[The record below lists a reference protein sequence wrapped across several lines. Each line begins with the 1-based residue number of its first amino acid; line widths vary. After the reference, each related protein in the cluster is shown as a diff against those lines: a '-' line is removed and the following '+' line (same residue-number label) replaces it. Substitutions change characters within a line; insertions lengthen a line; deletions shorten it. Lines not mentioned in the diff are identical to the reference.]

1 MDLDSF
7 FPSKERF
14 QLAMRF
20 NNLLAAPGFEAW
32 LEGDPMDIGRFL
44 HTADGKPR
52 ASIFTISHL
61 AETERMFFVA
71 MLLNEILGWV
81 RTQPGTSSL
90 RAILYMDEIFGY
102 FPPVKNP
109 PSKAPLLT
117 LLKQARAFG
126 LGVALS
132 TQNPVDLD
140 YKGLSN
146 TGTWFIGRLQTERD
160 KERVLAGLEGAAAGT
175 GFDRGRMEEI
185 LAGLGKRV
193 FLLNNVHETGPVT
206 FQTRWVLSYL
216 RGPLTREQIK
226 RLALD
231 PKAAPRT
238 DPPAPADEVQQAAQ
252 AGPGQPRQTVPPVLP
267 PDITGYYLAA
277 SGAGQGLAYYPGV
290 LGALDIH
297 YSSAKYGVDLS
308 QNATLINRFED
319 GPLVLD
325 WDRAEQ
331 IEFDPLDLEEKP
343 LPGAGFAELP
353 TAARRAKAY
362 DKWRKDLL
370 RWVRQQRHLTL
381 YRSRRFKLTSEPGE
395 TKAEFMA
402 RLSQTAREARDLAVA
417 KLRKKYSKKFD
428 TLQERLRRAE
438 QAIMR
443 EQEQASNRKMQ
454 TAISF
459 GTAIL
464 GAFLGR
470 KTVSSRSAGR
480 FGTAMKSASR
490 MRKESMDVAR
500 AAETAEAIKAQL
512 AEMEGR
518 LTDDIADLEGQFDPA
533 TEELG
538 EVLIKAKSADITL
551 DVFSLVWLP
560 YRRDGSGQLAPD
572 WK

>member
-1 MDLDSF
+1 
-7 FPSKERF
+7 
-14 QLAMRF
+14 
-20 NNLLAAPGFEAW
+20 
-32 LEGDPMDIGRFL
+32 
-44 HTADGKPR
+44 
-52 ASIFTISHL
+52 
-61 AETERMFFVA
+61 
-71 MLLNEILGWV
+71 
-81 RTQPGTSSL
+81 
-90 RAILYMDEIFGY
+90 MDEIFGY

-126 LGVALS
+126 LGVVLS

-193 FLLNNVHETGPVT
+193 FLLNNVHETRPVT
-206 FQTRWVLSYL
+206 FQTRWALSYL

-226 RLALD
+226 SLAPD
-231 PKAAPRT
+231 SEPAP
-238 DPPAPADEVQQAAQ
+238 PAEQPAPAGEAQ
-252 AGPGQPRQTVPPVLP
+252 PVARAGSEPPRETVPPVLP
-267 PDITGYYLAA
+267 PDISGYYLAA
-277 SGAGQGLAYYPGV
+277 SGAGQGLAYYPGL

-297 YSSAKYGVDLS
+297 YASAKYSIDLN

-319 GPLVLD
+319 GPVVLD
-325 WDRAEQ
+325 WDHSEE
-331 IEFDPLDLEEKP
+331 IEFDPLDLEKNP
-343 LPGAGFAELP
+343 LPGAGFADLP
-353 TAARRAKAY
+353 TAAQRAKAY

-381 YRSRRFKLTSEPGE
+381 YRSKRFKLTSEPGE
-395 TKAEFMA
+395 TKAQFMA

-417 KLRKKYSKKFD
+417 KLRKKYSRKFD

-438 QAIMR
+438 QAIAR
-443 EQEQASNRKMQ
+443 EQEQASSRKMQ

-459 GTAIL
+459 GTALL

-470 KTVSSRSAGR
+470 KKVSSRSAGR
-480 FGTAMKSASR
+480 FGTAIQSASR
-490 MRKESMDVAR
+490 MRKESMDVERAR
-500 AAETAEAIKAQL
+500 ETAEAISAQL
-512 AEMEGR
+512 AEMEAR
-518 LTDDIADLEGQFDPA
+518 LSQDIADLEGQFDPA
-533 TEELG
+533 TEDLR
-538 EVLIKAKSADITL
+538 EVLVKPKSSDITL
-551 DVFSLVWLP
+551 EVFSLVWLP
-560 YRRDGSGQLAPD
+560 YRQDSFGRLAPD

>member
-1 MDLDSF
+1 
-7 FPSKERF
+7 
-14 QLAMRF
+14 
-20 NNLLAAPGFEAW
+20 
-32 LEGDPMDIGRFL
+32 
-44 HTADGKPR
+44 
-52 ASIFTISHL
+52 
-61 AETERMFFVA
+61 
-71 MLLNEILGWV
+71 
-81 RTQPGTSSL
+81 
-90 RAILYMDEIFGY
+90 
-102 FPPVKNP
+102 
-109 PSKAPLLT
+109 
-117 LLKQARAFG
+117 
-126 LGVALS
+126 
-132 TQNPVDLD
+132 
-140 YKGLSN
+140 
-146 TGTWFIGRLQTERD
+146 
-160 KERVLAGLEGAAAGT
+160 
-175 GFDRGRMEEI
+175 
-185 LAGLGKRV
+185 
-193 FLLNNVHETGPVT
+193 
-206 FQTRWVLSYL
+206 
-216 RGPLTREQIK
+216 
-226 RLALD
+226 
-231 PKAAPRT
+231 
-238 DPPAPADEVQQAAQ
+238 
-252 AGPGQPRQTVPPVLP
+252 
-267 PDITGYYLAA
+267 
-277 SGAGQGLAYYPGV
+277 LAYYPGL

-297 YSSAKYGVDLS
+297 YASAKYNVDLN
-308 QNATLINRFED
+308 QTATLINRFED
-319 GPLVLD
+319 GPVVLD
-325 WDRAEQ
+325 WDRSEE
-331 IEFDPLDLEEKP
+331 IEFDPLDLEKDP
-343 LPGAGFAELP
+343 LPGAGFADLP
-353 TAARRAKAY
+353 TAAQRAKAY

-381 YRSRRFKLTSEPGE
+381 YRSKRFKLTSEPGE